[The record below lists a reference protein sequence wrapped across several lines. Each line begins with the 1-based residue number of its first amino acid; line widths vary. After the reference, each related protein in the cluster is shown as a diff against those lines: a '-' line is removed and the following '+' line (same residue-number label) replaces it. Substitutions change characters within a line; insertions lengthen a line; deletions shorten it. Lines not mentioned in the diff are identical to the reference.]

1 MRGSMDKTTVELD
14 GELLEALAIAAPAP
28 LPGSVWH
35 RLFEHG
41 LSRGGRPRKTG
52 RAALPVSGPVTLAGF
67 RKGFLARCR
76 KLADIPD
83 AEFEELLGI
92 YRREGKIPTL
102 RHSAHLASAT
112 ARWIWRHAAGETF
125 LSEGFQTRDRPV
137 LDQRFQMYS
146 A

>member
-92 YRREGKIPTL
+92 YRREGKIPTAPAFCAL
-102 RHSAHLASAT
+102 GISNREMDMAPRRRRDLLE
-112 ARWIWRHAAGETF
+112 R
-125 LSEGFQTRDRPV
+125 GFSDSGSSRT
-137 LDQRFQMYS
+137 
-146 A
+146 